1 MWHRFLWNI
10 LKYYNI
16 STVLQYLTPAVP
28 HTKQGNRMQCELDV
42 ILQSFTMSLTQ
53 VATLST

>member
-1 MWHRFLWNI
+1 MSRRFLWNI

-28 HTKQGNRMQCELDV
+28 HTKQGNQMRCELDI

-53 VATLST
+53 VATL